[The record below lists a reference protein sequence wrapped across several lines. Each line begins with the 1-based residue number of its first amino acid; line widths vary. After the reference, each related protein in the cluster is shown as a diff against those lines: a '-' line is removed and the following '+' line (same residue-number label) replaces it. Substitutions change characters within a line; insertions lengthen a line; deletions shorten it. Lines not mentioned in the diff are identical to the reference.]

1 MRRQLLLLLSEQLH
15 RKRRAES
22 RDRLGWPESAAS
34 QQGQQSRLS
43 DEEETYRSYRVA
55 FVRRGPPRSVAL
67 FLLLLHSVSSAL
79 YGSLF
84 LRLEFERV
92 RRRRS
97 ERPPSFRRSSFR
109 SLQSRGGIVLRP
121 SGKRERETPGLH
133 FVRRLPQSGLP
144 RGRPGSLHF
153 SPADRNENT
162 GEHGISCRRE

>member
-84 LRLEFERV
+84 LRPEFERV
-92 RRRRS
+92 SSAAAAAPNARLPSAAPLFGAYKVEGGSFSVRR
-97 ERPPSFRRSSFR
+97 
-109 SLQSRGGIVLRP
+109 G
-121 SGKRERETPGLH
+121 RERERNAGAPFRSSSATVWPPA
-133 FVRRLPQSGLP
+133 RPPRLPPLLS
-144 RGRPGSLHF
+144 
-153 SPADRNENT
+153 
-162 GEHGISCRRE
+162 RRQK